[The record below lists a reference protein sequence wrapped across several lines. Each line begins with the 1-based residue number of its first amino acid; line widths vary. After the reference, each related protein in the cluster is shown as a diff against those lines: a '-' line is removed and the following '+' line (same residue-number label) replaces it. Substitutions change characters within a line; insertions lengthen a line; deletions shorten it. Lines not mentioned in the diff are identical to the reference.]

1 LSFLNN
7 ILNFHGVHYFVVF
20 VLFSPPPVLA
30 KFKIILDNWTK
41 YGKHAGKKNAIR
53 KSICWTREIVAILFA
68 RALGRTVSMKAETLG
83 QLSNES
89 ASTALFLLDL
99 RFVNRHWRLRQ
110 YFLLLLLLG
119 VRLVVKCA
127 GRCLF

>member
-1 LSFLNN
+1 
-7 ILNFHGVHYFVVF
+7 
-20 VLFSPPPVLA
+20 
-30 KFKIILDNWTK
+30 
-41 YGKHAGKKNAIR
+41 
-53 KSICWTREIVAILFA
+53 
-68 RALGRTVSMKAETLG
+68 MKAETLG